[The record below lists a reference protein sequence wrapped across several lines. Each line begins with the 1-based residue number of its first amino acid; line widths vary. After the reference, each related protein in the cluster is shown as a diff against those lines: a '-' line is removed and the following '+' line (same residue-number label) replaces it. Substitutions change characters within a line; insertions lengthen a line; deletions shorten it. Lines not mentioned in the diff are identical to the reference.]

1 MTTKSLVG
9 IWRPKLT
16 AVRAAFQLD
25 PHAHSPLVAAE
36 GHDPDPA
43 GEGGRVQRVL
53 DDGVRV
59 GVGGENRGAR
69 RGDVADVMIETC
81 GGRKWGNF
89 CLSSICSV
97 GKQGRKKRRTSW
109 GG

>member
-1 MTTKSLVG
+1 M
-9 IWRPKLT
+9 
-16 AVRAAFQLD
+16 
-25 PHAHSPLVAAE
+25 AAE

-59 GVGGENRGAR
+59 GVGGENGGAR
-69 RGDVADVMIETC
+69 RGDVADVVIETC

-89 CLSSICSV
+89 CLSSIFSV
-97 GKQGRKKRRTSW
+97 GKQDESEGQTFISSFRP
-109 GG
+109 